1 MAKVERKR
9 RHTKLLEGRL
19 SKLSKFAGCWRTLV
33 ICVFSSENFFCHFY
47 TLGQNY
53 IYCPIYTW
61 PKVTSFDVSPRTKAM
76 INASPL
82 NPPLD
87 ARWRNEKPS
96 SKRHLHQTIHFLKPS
111 LAAEHWIHF
120 RYFFVISMKLSGK
133 ILLTVRWRTAYLS
146 KHRPKTRSWSSASWY
161 SLIFI

>member
-1 MAKVERKR
+1 M
-9 RHTKLLEGRL
+9 
-19 SKLSKFAGCWRTLV
+19 C
-33 ICVFSSENFFCHFY
+33 
-47 TLGQNY
+47 
-53 IYCPIYTW
+53 TW
-61 PKVTSFDVSPRTKAM
+61 PKVTSNDVSPRTKAM

-120 RYFFVISMKLSGK
+120 RFFFVISTYLSGK
-133 ILLTVRWRTAYLS
+133 IHLMVRWRTAYLS
-146 KHRPKTRSWSSASWY
+146 KHRSKTRTWFSAVWY
-161 SLIFI
+161 SCSFHLNNSVCHACEVVLICWKPENELCCKWMSWMTAFLVKAEFEVSFNVSLWKFQTQ

>member
-1 MAKVERKR
+1 M
-9 RHTKLLEGRL
+9 
-19 SKLSKFAGCWRTLV
+19 C
-33 ICVFSSENFFCHFY
+33 
-47 TLGQNY
+47 
-53 IYCPIYTW
+53 TW

-96 SKRHLHQTIHFLKPS
+96 SKRHLHQTIYFLKPS

-133 ILLTVRWRTAYLS
+133 ILLTVRWRIPYLS
-146 KHRPKTRSWSSASWY
+146 KHRPKTRTWYSAVWYSYSFHLYKFCMSCLWSSIDLLKTRKWIMLQMNVMNDCFFGQSVIWG
-161 SLIFI
+161 